1 MYFFS
6 YFTFDLERLYPN
18 VLKSKTLYISERIQ
32 LNWVEAFLYCQ
43 ANGLR
48 LAQPSSNEE
57 LLAITFSYFIAYP
70 KIRDGILIDGSKV
83 TNNSKCLTIDTNVTN
98 AKDLLENVLCT
109 KQTFKFLCESNDT
122 EEAEIELRPLKN
134 ETQSRFL
141 KLIGNKCESLIR
153 FQRIKI

>member
-1 MYFFS
+1 MNS
-6 YFTFDLERLYPN
+6 QT
-18 VLKSKTLYISERIQ
+18 VYISERIR

-48 LAQPSSNEE
+48 LAQPKNNEE

-70 KIRDGILIDGSKV
+70 NTRDGILIDGSKV
-83 TNNSKCLTIDTNVTN
+83 MNNSKCLTIDTNVTN
-98 AKDLLENVLCT
+98 AIDLLGNVSCT
-109 KQTFKFLCESNDT
+109 QQTYKFLCESNDT
-122 EEAEIELRPLKN
+122 VEAETDLRPLKN

-153 FQRIKI
+153 FQRIKLNKHDLLIIHR